1 MGFQPITC
9 VDPDGEK
16 HRIHAQFRGTAKW
29 AVWAIS
35 DKGNWM
41 VMKFTAS
48 LLVAAKESK
57 RLYNKNVE
65 TKIIEIKG
73 I

>member
-1 MGFQPITC
+1 MSFQPISC

-16 HRIHAQFRGTAKW
+16 HRIFTQYRGKPKW
-29 AVWAIS
+29 AIWAIS

-41 VMKFTAS
+41 VMKFSGS
-48 LLVAAKESK
+48 LNVIAKEST
-57 RLYNKNVE
+57 RLYNRNVQ
-65 TKIIEIKG
+65 TKITEIKG